1 MHDLATQAQHLATLR
16 ARILLDD
23 HALDQA
29 RRSEGIAAA
38 EAFAERL
45 RIGVM
50 RRDDIQLTAALRR
63 DTCGANAIRGR
74 RFDLLMQLVDEVA
87 TLEFEAATGGDQL
100 MRRSMM
106 HQAAGEM
113 RAAAQALEAAV
124 PAPGGPPPLHVV
136 A

>member
-1 MHDLATQAQHLATLR
+1 MHDLPTQAQHLATLR

-23 HALDQA
+23 HALAQA
-29 RRSEGIAAA
+29 RRSDGLPAA

-45 RIGVM
+45 RIGAM
-50 RRDDIQLTAALRR
+50 RSDNRDLTAALRR
-63 DTCGANAIRGR
+63 NTCANDPRLTR
-74 RFDLLMQLVDEVA
+74 RFDLLMDLVDEVA

-113 RAAAQALEAAV
+113 RNAALALQASA
-124 PAPGGPPPLHVV
+124 PAPRTPPPLHVV